1 MVRDGTMNLQNG
13 TWADI
18 KIRRRKMINRKY
30 IVMSKFDHSDRF
42 NMEKGFSTIK
52 DANSYAKLM
61 MDNNDYDGLE
71 YFCFE
76 QTVDY
81 SYLFNNSEDKEEKKW
96 WE

>member
-1 MVRDGTMNLQNG
+1 MVRDGTMSLQNG
-13 TWADI
+13 TWANI
-18 KIRRRKMINRKY
+18 KIRRRRMINRKY

>member
-1 MVRDGTMNLQNG
+1 MLIYEDIMVRDGT
-13 TWADI
+13 I
-18 KIRRRKMINRKY
+18 
-30 IVMSKFDHSDRF
+30 
-42 NMEKGFSTIK
+42 
-52 DANSYAKLM
+52 
-61 MDNNDYDGLE
+61 E

>member
-1 MVRDGTMNLQNG
+1 
-13 TWADI
+13 
-18 KIRRRKMINRKY
+18 MINRKY
-30 IVMSKFDHSDRF
+30 IVMSKFDNSDRF
-42 NMEKGFSTIK
+42 NMEQGFSTIK